1 MIAYRKH
8 GNGRG
13 RAWVS
18 GLFLTCVFSRLF
30 GGRMRKGQSVPNL
43 PQPTPAKAGSP
54 KLIVITLVVLAL
66 LGGAVF
72 WLTRDDET
80 KAALKD
86 TMLGAVENAVKD
98 TPLAAVTNYLT
109 PPPPPPPPS
118 VTSPATQPGTLAGQV
133 IQGTVPSGVDSSAP
147 EGEVTEQAPPVQPK
161 VEEDSAVRL
170 LFIEDMA
177 HWLVSRYQPG
187 KGILW
192 GVSGINMRY
201 GTQLHGLNYQGADTT
216 AGRAWLLRY
225 VFNPA
230 MLSALYN
237 LYADRFVEELGN
249 AAAEP
254 RRGQPFTPEQT
265 DAMFQAYAG
274 RFAAFGGALQGI
286 ASITDFPARM
296 AGVAKLSQQ
305 AVGIHMQIAEAV
317 FALDEAREAN
327 SQSRM
332 ETAQLR
338 INGLNAQYQKIMGE
352 RNMAQQALLTAIR
365 RGGPAARELDDDTLM
380 FVASWMERR
389 LAHDPGA
396 AQSATTAAGLL
407 DNLAGRL
414 RKAASIAR

>member
-1 MIAYRKH
+1 
-8 GNGRG
+8 
-13 RAWVS
+13 
-18 GLFLTCVFSRLF
+18 
-30 GGRMRKGQSVPNL
+30 MRKGQSVPNL
-43 PQPTPAKAGSP
+43 PEPTPAKAGSV
-54 KLIVITLVVLAL
+54 KLIVLAVLAVVL

-72 WLTRDDET
+72 WLTRDDDT
-80 KAALKD
+80 KTALKD
-86 TMLGAVENAVKD
+86 TMVGAVENAVKD
-98 TPLAAVTNYLT
+98 TPLAAVAKYLT

-118 VTSPATQPGTLAGQV
+118 VVSPATKPGTLAGQV
-133 IQGTVPSGVDSSAP
+133 IVGTVPSGVDGSVP
-147 EGEVTEQAPPVQPK
+147 EGDAAALEVTPPVLPK

-201 GTQLHGLNYQGADTT
+201 GSQMHGLNYQGEDSM

-225 VFNPA
+225 AFNPA

-237 LYADRFVEELGN
+237 LYADRFVEDLGL

-265 DAMFQAYAG
+265 DAMFQAYAA
-274 RFAAFGGALQGI
+274 RFVAFGGALQGV
-286 ASITDFPARM
+286 ASITDFSSRM
-296 AGVAKLSQQ
+296 AGIARLGQQ
-305 AVGIHMQIAEAV
+305 VVGIHSQIAEAV
-317 FALDEAREAN
+317 FALDEARESNNAT
-327 SQSRM
+327 RM

-338 INGLNAQYQKIMGE
+338 INGLNSQYQRIVGE
-352 RNMAQQALLTAIR
+352 RNTAQHALLNAMR
-365 RGGPAARELDDDTLM
+365 QGGPAARGLDDDTLM

-389 LAHDPGA
+389 LASDPRA
-396 AQSATTAAGLL
+396 AQSAVTAAGLL
-407 DNLAGRL
+407 DDLAARL